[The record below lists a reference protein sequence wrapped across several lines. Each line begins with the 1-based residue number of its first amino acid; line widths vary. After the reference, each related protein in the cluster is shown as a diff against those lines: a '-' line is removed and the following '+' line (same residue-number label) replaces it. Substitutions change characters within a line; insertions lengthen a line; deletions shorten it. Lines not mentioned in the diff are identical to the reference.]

1 MQISEH
7 LTLAE
12 LIRSESAKR
21 NGITNMPTPE
31 HIANLKELAEN
42 IFEPIRANF
51 RCPIL
56 ISSGYR
62 SRELNAKIGGASGA
76 SLSQHCF
83 GQAID
88 IDMDGTTYGVTN
100 ADIFHF
106 IKDKLPFDQLI
117 CELGNDTNP
126 VWVHCSYSNRFRK
139 DVLIAYKT
147 LGTTH
152 YKKYYATNKT
162 EKAIL

>member
-1 MQISEH
+1 MVISEH

-62 SRELNAKIGGASGA
+62 SRELNAKIGGANT
-76 SLSQHCF
+76 SQHSF

-88 IDMDGTTYGVTN
+88 IDMDGTNYGVTN
-100 ADIFHF
+100 AEIFHF

-117 CELGNDTNP
+117 WELGNDTNP
-126 VWVHCSYSNRFRK
+126 DWVHCSYSNRFRK
-139 DVLIAYKT
+139 EVLIAYKT

-152 YKKYYATNKT
+152 YKKYYANNKT